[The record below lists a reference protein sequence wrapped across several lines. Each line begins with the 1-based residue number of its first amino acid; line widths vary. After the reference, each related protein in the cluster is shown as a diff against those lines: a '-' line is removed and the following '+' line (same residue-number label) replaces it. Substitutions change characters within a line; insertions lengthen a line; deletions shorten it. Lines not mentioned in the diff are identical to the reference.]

1 MSDEAI
7 KLVIGMIG
15 GIVILGLII
24 FMVSRTRNVSDT
36 TSRGAENKVRQIFGM
51 DQGGKSNP

>member
-7 KLVIGMIG
+7 KLVIGIVG
-15 GIVILGLII
+15 GIAILALII
-24 FMVSRTRNVSDT
+24 FMVSRTRRVSDA
-36 TSRGAENKVRQIFGM
+36 TSSGAEHKVNQIFGV